1 MIHVA
6 EFLSQDCNLVKD
18 GVSLIVGAISVIS
31 LLLAAGFAEFN
42 GVGLHIVIGG
52 CVFWII
58 LVLVKEYWV
67 GLLLGFG
74 KF

>member
-18 GVSLIVGAISVIS
+18 GVTLIVGAISVIS

-42 GVGLHIVIGG
+42 GVRLHIVIGV
-52 CVFWII
+52 VFF
-58 LVLVKEYWV
+58 
-67 GLLLGFG
+67 GLY
-74 KF
+74 